1 MRQLRH
7 TCHSTERVL
16 TIISTF
22 SLEIAEDLC
31 RKKKPKDALPY
42 IMKALDADPSNLDA
56 FVQLAFL
63 MPTLAE
69 GIDLLKVTETK
80 GE

>member
-1 MRQLRH
+1 
-7 TCHSTERVL
+7 
-16 TIISTF
+16 
-22 SLEIAEDLC
+22 
-31 RKKKPKDALPY
+31 
-42 IMKALDADPSNLDA
+42 MKALDADPSNLDA

-63 MPTLAE
+63 MPTLDE